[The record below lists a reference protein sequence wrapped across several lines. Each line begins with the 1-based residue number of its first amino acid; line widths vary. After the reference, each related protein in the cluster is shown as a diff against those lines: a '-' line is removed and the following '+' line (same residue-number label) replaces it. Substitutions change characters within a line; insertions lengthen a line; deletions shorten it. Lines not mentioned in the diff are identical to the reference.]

1 MLKDK
6 NKIKKDSAKLL
17 HSQRSHFEPIQ
28 KVSTEVKEEK
38 SKPIDPDVVQIMKL
52 EGIKDLTHTQIVS
65 LIAYLQ
71 RVGTD
76 IKSVPVANLP
86 EH

>member
-1 MLKDK
+1 MIRAMQTLGVPYEVDYA
-6 NKIKKDSAKLL
+6 NKANSDLEAQAKIIVDDLM
-17 HSQRSHFEPIQ
+17 QN
-28 KVSTEVKEEK
+28 K
-38 SKPIDPDVVQIMKL
+38 DVVQIMKL
-52 EGIKDLTHTQIVS
+52 EGIRDLTHTQIVA

-76 IKSVPVANLP
+76 IKTVPVESLP